1 MTVFRRKLVG
11 LMAVALVVAACSGG
25 TNATTAPTDGG
36 TSAAPPAAELP
47 GASAGASAS
56 AAASECGV
64 TVNANGGLDPL
75 PDGFPNQPIT
85 LISIDDPGAPD
96 GIYALTLK
104 SVIEEAGLTDQRIT
118 VVDRPDFGTYGT
130 WEGLDFINQDPA
142 GKEGYVLAIATIP
155 GATVD
160 LLATDVVEA
169 LGAEIEKLNI
179 IQSTEYVPY
188 VMTSRKDAPW
198 GNDVDAMIKAAQ
210 AAPGTLKYISR
221 GPGSG
226 LDLAFSNYRQIAGQR
241 DGTEGGDGIPVQEI
255 IGGSHA
261 EINAVLG
268 AGEGDIAMTLSDV
281 AKQFYDDG
289 RVEVLTLSGN
299 APTPEPW
306 TVPTM
311 KDYFGPELL
320 ASDPWGQNRTL
331 FGATDMDECHH
342 EWLVKL
348 VDLGYGHGRVEGA
361 ALGDPGP
368 DPAEPEPR
376 GDVRAV
382 EHGRGGSLPDPQEPG
397 PARPGRRGTE
407 PLLIR

>member
-1 MTVFRRKLVG
+1 MTAFRKKFLG
-11 LMAVALVVAACSGG
+11 LMGVALLVAACSSG
-25 TNATTAPTDGG
+25 TTGTTAPTDGG
-36 TSAAPPAAELP
+36 TSAAPPAAESP
-47 GASAGASAS
+47 GGSPGASAS

-75 PDGFPNQPIT
+75 ADGFPNQPIT
-85 LISIDDPGAPD
+85 IISIDDPGAPD
-96 GIYALTLK
+96 GVYALTLK

-130 WEGLDFINQDPA
+130 WEGLDFINKDPA
-142 GKEGYVLAIATIP
+142 GQEGYVLAIATIP

-169 LGAEIEKLNI
+169 LDADIEKLNI

-210 AAPGTLKYISR
+210 EAPGTLKYISR

-226 LDLAFSNYRQIAGQR
+226 LDLAFSNYRQIAGER
-241 DGTEGGDGIPVQEI
+241 DAVEGGDGIPVQEI

-320 ASDPWGQNRTL
+320 ESDPWGQNRTL
-331 FGATDMDECHH
+331 FGATDMDPCHH

-348 VDLGYGHGRVEGA
+348 VELATATDEWKEQRLAIPGLTLQNLSREEMFALSDTALEAACPILKNQDL
-361 ALGDPGP
+361 LDPGVAAQNP
-368 DPAEPEPR
+368 C
-376 GDVRAV
+376 
-382 EHGRGGSLPDPQEPG
+382 
-397 PARPGRRGTE
+397 
-407 PLLIR
+407 